1 MRRLGLAAM
10 AAVLPACSQVTT
22 TPTVVAPA
30 EVSVTAAPTAAQ
42 TLYRVRYD
50 GPEGDGSLRLVKR
63 QVAADRFQLQ
73 AADTFGR
80 AVWSLDLDGR
90 EVLLV
95 DHRRGEAC
103 ASSGDLR
110 VPEVA
115 LRPLPLTAVARVLDA
130 RTPLEAPPGV
140 DRADWTDDDGRRWTS
155 RTEDGLLAAWTLWQS
170 GEPQLWWTRQP
181 RGGVLSHRDG
191 SQFRWRQTAREDL
204 PPASYRR
211 IEAPAEYRFGE
222 CRAGEVVEPATGDP
236 AG

>member
-1 MRRLGLAAM
+1 MRRLWLAAM
-10 AAVLPACSQVTT
+10 AAALPACSQVTT
-22 TPTVVAPA
+22 TPVVVAPSELSA
-30 EVSVTAAPTAAQ
+30 EAPPAAAQ

-80 AVWSLDLDGR
+80 AAWSLDLDGR
-90 EVLLV
+90 DVLLV
-95 DHRRGEAC
+95 DHRGRQAC
-103 ASSGDLR
+103 LSSGDLR
-110 VPEVA
+110 VPEMA
-115 LRPLPLTAVARVLDA
+115 LRPLPLTAVARVLDSQ
-130 RTPLEAPPGV
+130 TPLEAPPGV
-140 DRADWTDDDGRRWTS
+140 DPADWTDDAGRRWTS

-170 GEPQLWWTRQP
+170 GEPQLSWIRQA

-222 CRAGEVVEPATGDP
+222 CATEEPAEPADGDP